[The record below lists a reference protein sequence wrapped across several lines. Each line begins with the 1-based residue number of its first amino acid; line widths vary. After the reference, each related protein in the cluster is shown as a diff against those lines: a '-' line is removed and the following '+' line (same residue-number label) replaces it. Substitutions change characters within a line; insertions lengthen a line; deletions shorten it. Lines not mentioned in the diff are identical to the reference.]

1 MLATNENSNATG
13 ENLIIAIDGPAGA
26 GKSSVA
32 RALSEHL
39 NIDRLDTGSMYRAV
53 AAAALTQGVELEDYE
68 QLVFLADGLEVTSE
82 GRCQVHGVDVT
93 HALRD
98 PATNTAVSVVAATSE
113 VRVVL
118 VRLQRAWAQERAMA
132 GVIEGRDI
140 ASVVF
145 PDARLKVYLTA
156 SVEERARRR
165 SDEGAASIV
174 RRDQVDSTRA
184 ASPLIL
190 ADGSRELDTTGRSIE
205 DVTNE
210 ILSWLQ

>member
-1 MLATNENSNATG
+1 MTAHDSNQF
-13 ENLIIAIDGPAGA
+13 EDRNLIIAIDGPAGA

-32 RALSEHL
+32 KALSEHL
-39 NIDRLDTGSMYRAV
+39 DIDRLDTGSMYRAV
-53 AAAALTQGVELEDYE
+53 AAAALARQVALEDLE
-68 QLVFLADGLEVTSE
+68 QVLDLAHGLEVAE
-82 GRCQVHGVDVT
+82 DGRCLVLGDDVS
-93 HALRD
+93 HLLRD

-113 VRVVL
+113 VRAVL
-118 VRLQRAWAQERAMA
+118 VELQRSWARERSMA

-145 PDARLKVYLTA
+145 PDARLKIYLTA

-165 SDEGAASIV
+165 SEEGAASIV

-184 ASPLIL
+184 ASPLVL
-190 ADGSRELDTTGRSIE
+190 ADGSHELDTTGRSIE
-205 DVTNE
+205 DVTTE

>member
-1 MLATNENSNATG
+1 MQRTME

-32 RALSEHL
+32 KALSEHL
-39 NIDRLDTGSMYRAV
+39 GIDRLDTGSMYRAV
-53 AAAALTQGVELEDYE
+53 AAAALAQAVALEDLE
-68 QLVFLADGLEVTSE
+68 QLVTLARGLEVTNE
-82 GRCQVHGVDVT
+82 GNCLVHGTDVS
-93 HALRD
+93 HLLRD

-118 VRLQRAWAQERAMA
+118 VDLQRSWADQRAMA

-145 PDARLKVYLTA
+145 PDARIKVYLTA

-165 SDEGAASIV
+165 SEEGAASIV

-184 ASPLIL
+184 ASPLML